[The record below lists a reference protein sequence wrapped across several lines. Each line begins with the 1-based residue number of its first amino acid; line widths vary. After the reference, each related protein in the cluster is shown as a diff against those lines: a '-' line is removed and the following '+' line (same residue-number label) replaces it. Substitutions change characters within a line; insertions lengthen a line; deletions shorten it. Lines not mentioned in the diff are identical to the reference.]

1 MLRMITAAAAALLYP
16 FGVWAC
22 LHAGHPTWAAAVVAV
37 VALATGLLRRSRASL
52 ACAALAALL
61 ATLTAVSS
69 NALAVKLY
77 PVIVNAV
84 MLSVF
89 AASLTTAQSVC
100 ERFARL
106 RHKELPPRAVAYC
119 RGATVA
125 WCLFFIVN
133 GAVALDS
140 ALWRSDD
147 WWTLYNGLIAYIL
160 MGCMFAAEWLVR
172 QFFQRHDA
180 SFC

>member
-1 MLRMITAAAAALLYP
+1 MLRTIAAAAAALIYP
-16 FGVWAC
+16 LGVWAC
-22 LHAGHPTWAAAVVAV
+22 LHAGHPAWAAAAVAS
-37 VALATGLLRRSRASL
+37 VALATSLLRRSRASL
-52 ACAALAALL
+52 ACAGIAALL

-69 NALAVKLY
+69 DAFAVKLY

-89 AASLTTAQSVC
+89 AASLTSGQSVC

-147 WWTLYNGLIAYIL
+147 WWALYNGLIAYIL
-160 MGCMFAAEWLVR
+160 MGCMFAAE
-172 QFFQRHDA
+172 
-180 SFC
+180 